1 MTIVYKQNFNAHGNL
16 LDAKPGEKI
25 QIWIVDTTDHLG
37 DLEVDEMI
45 VK

>member
-25 QIWIVDTTDHLG
+25 QI
-37 DLEVDEMI
+37 
-45 VK
+45 